1 MNPPDSEMTKSAKHM
16 SYILRHNPDEVEGL
30 DEKGRTTLTKISRA
44 LELSAKEVIHL
55 IESDEKSRFG
65 FDGHN
70 VWAVQGHSIPN
81 LRMDDE
87 LLTDVPQFFY
97 HGTKARSLNSIMDKG
112 LIPNGR
118 NMVHLST
125 DITTALSVAN
135 RRSGNSVL
143 LSIDAPAMIAEE
155 FKFFRA
161 KNGVIL
167 IEHVPVR
174 FLKAFMHYPN

>member
-1 MNPPDSEMTKSAKHM
+1 MTPPDDEMTKIAKHM
-16 SYILRHNPDEVEGL
+16 SYILRHNPNEVDGL
-30 DEKGRTTLTKISRA
+30 DEKGRTTMTKISRA
-44 LELSAKEVIHL
+44 LGISPQKVMHL
-55 IESDEKSRFG
+55 IETDDKGRFA

-81 LRMDDE
+81 VGVNHE
-87 LLTDVPQFFY
+87 LIIDVPQFYY
-97 HGTKARSLNSIMDKG
+97 HGTKARSLDSIMEKG

-125 DITTALSVAN
+125 DIKTALTVAN
-135 RRSGNSVL
+135 RRSGNSTL
-143 LSIDAPAMIAEE
+143 LSVDAPAMVAEG
-155 FKFFRA
+155 FNFFRA

-167 IEHVPVR
+167 IDHVPAS